1 MKKIKLGGIIEHRDL
16 NVLGLENIP
25 DHPGVAGIIFQ
36 ALGHRGIN
44 VQFIVQTLNRL
55 RHSQVIL
62 AVAESEGREA
72 MAVLEELRPRIG
84 HPDLYLQSNRAII
97 SIFGP
102 HFRERPGIAG
112 TFFQAL
118 GSRGISL
125 LAVSTSISTCSCVIE
140 AADLPEAVKAVSEAF
155 ELPGSGD

>member
-1 MKKIKLGGIIEHRDL
+1 MKKIKLGGIIEYRNL
-16 NVLGLENIP
+16 NILSLENIP

-36 ALGHRGIN
+36 ALGQRGIN
-44 VQFIVQTLNRL
+44 VQFIVHGLNRL
-55 RHSQVIL
+55 RQSQVIL
-62 AVAESEGREA
+62 AVDESEGREA
-72 MAVLEELRPRIG
+72 LAVLEELRPRIG
-84 HPDLYLQSNRAII
+84 HPDLAFQSDRTII

-118 GSRGISL
+118 GSQGINI

-140 AADLPEAVKAVSEAF
+140 AADLPGAVKAVSGAF
-155 ELPGSGD
+155 ELPGIGD

>member
-16 NVLGLENIP
+16 NVLSLENIP
-25 DHPGVAGIIFQ
+25 DQSGVAGIIFQ
-36 ALGHRGIN
+36 ALGQRGIN
-44 VQFIVQTLNRL
+44 IQFIVQTLNRL
-55 RHSQVIL
+55 RQSQVIL

-72 MAVLEELRPRIG
+72 LAVMEELRPRIG
-84 HPDLYLQSNRAII
+84 HPDLTLQSDRAII

-118 GSRGISL
+118 GSQGINL
-125 LAVSTSISTCSCVIE
+125 LAVSTSISTCSCIIR
-140 AADLPEAVKAVSEAF
+140 ASDLSTAVKAIEQAF
-155 ELPGSGD
+155 DVPGSE

>member
-16 NVLGLENIP
+16 NVLSLENIP
-25 DHPGVAGIIFQ
+25 DRPGLAGIIFQ

-44 VQFIVQTLNRL
+44 VQFIVHGLNRL
-55 RHSQVIL
+55 RQSQVLL
-62 AVAESEGREA
+62 AIAESEGREA
-72 MAVLEELRPRIG
+72 LAVMEELRPRIG
-84 HPDLYLQSNRAII
+84 NPDLTLQFNRAII

-118 GSRGISL
+118 GSQGINI
-125 LAVSTSISTCSCVIE
+125 LAVSTSISTCSCVIG
-140 AADLPEAVKAVSEAF
+140 ATDLPEAVKAVSEAF
-155 ELPGSGD
+155 ELPGAGD

>member
-16 NVLGLENIP
+16 HFISLENLP
-25 DHPGVAGIIFQ
+25 DRPGVAGLIFQ

-44 VQFIVQTLNRL
+44 VQFIIQGLNRH
-55 RHSQVIL
+55 RESQVIL
-62 AVAESEGREA
+62 AVAESEGRETL
-72 MAVLEELRPRIG
+72 AVMEELRPRIG
-84 HPDLYLQSNRAII
+84 HPDLTLQSDRAII

-118 GSRGISL
+118 GSRGINI

-140 AADLPEAVKAVSEAF
+140 AADLAEAVKAVGEAF

>member
-1 MKKIKLGGIIEHRDL
+1 MKKFKLGGIIEHRDL

-25 DHPGVAGIIFQ
+25 DQPGLTGIIFQ
-36 ALGHRGIN
+36 ALAHRGIN

-55 RHSQVIL
+55 HQNQIIL

-72 MAVLEELRPRIG
+72 LAVMEELRPRIG
-84 HPDLYLQSNRAII
+84 HPDLTLQSNRAII

-118 GSRGISL
+118 GSQGISI
-125 LAVSTSISTCSCVIE
+125 LAISTSISTCSCVIE
-140 AADLPEAVKAVSEAF
+140 AADLPRAVKAVGQAF
-155 ELPGSGD
+155 ELPGGGD

>member
-16 NVLGLENIP
+16 NVLSLENIP
-25 DHPGVAGIIFQ
+25 DQPGVAGIIFQ
-36 ALGHRGIN
+36 ALGQRGIN
-44 VQFIVQTLNRL
+44 IQFIVQTLNRL
-55 RHSQVIL
+55 RQSQVIL
-62 AVAESEGREA
+62 ALAESEGREA
-72 MAVLEELRPRIG
+72 LTVMEELRPRIG
-84 HPDLYLQSNRAII
+84 HPDLTLHSNRAII

-118 GSRGISL
+118 GSQGINL

-140 AADLPEAVKAVSEAF
+140 AADLPGAVKAVSAAF
-155 ELPGSGD
+155 ELPGAGD

>member
-16 NVLGLENIP
+16 NVLGLENIH
-25 DHPGVAGIIFQ
+25 DHPDVAGIIFQ

-55 RHSQVIL
+55 RQSQVIL

-84 HPDLYLQSNRAII
+84 HPDLTLQSNRAII

-118 GSRGISL
+118 GSQGITI

-140 AADLPEAVKAVSEAF
+140 AADLPGAVKAVSEAF
-155 ELPGSGD
+155 DLPGAGD

>member
-16 NVLGLENIP
+16 NVLSLENIP
-25 DHPGVAGIIFQ
+25 DQPGVAGIIFQ
-36 ALGHRGIN
+36 ALGFRGIN

-55 RHSQVIL
+55 CLSQVIL
-62 AVAESEGREA
+62 AVAESEGQEA
-72 MAVLEELRPRIG
+72 LAVMEELRPRIG
-84 HPDLYLQSNRAII
+84 HPDLTHHANRAII

-118 GSRGISL
+118 GSRGINI

-140 AADLPEAVKAVSEAF
+140 AVDLPGAVKAVGETF
-155 ELPGSGD
+155 ELPGTED

>member
-16 NVLGLENIP
+16 NVIGLENIP
-25 DHPGVAGIIFQ
+25 DYPGVAGIIFQ

-44 VQFIVQTLNRL
+44 VQFIVQTVNRL
-55 RHSQVIL
+55 RQSQVIL
-62 AVAESEGREA
+62 AVAESEGRET

-84 HPDLYLQSNRAII
+84 HPDLTLQSNRAII

-118 GSRGISL
+118 GSQGITI

-140 AADLPEAVKAVSEAF
+140 AADLPGAVTAVSEAF
-155 ELPGSGD
+155 DLPGSGD